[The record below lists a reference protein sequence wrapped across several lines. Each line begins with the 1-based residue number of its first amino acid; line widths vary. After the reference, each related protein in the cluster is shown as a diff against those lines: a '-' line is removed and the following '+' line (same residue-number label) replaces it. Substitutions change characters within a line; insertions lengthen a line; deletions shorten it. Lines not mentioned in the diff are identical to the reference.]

1 MHGIMTGQLLCNVSH
16 NKDETFAMQVSRILK
31 MVHPAQVSAYIKEQQ
46 RMALAGVRGRQP
58 TKALLVFYAS
68 MENLCSVARPL
79 LDYISLS
86 AIITATAKLW
96 TSAQANSSFKPN
108 ADMLDFEMKHL
119 YCSILL
125 QLKPMLPDAKAQA
138 VSNILWSSAKI
149 RLNPDALVPGMTD
162 ALAAKVLQ
170 LTREDVRRQPNA
182 QDCAIFLRA
191 LATLGH
197 DPSDQSLT
205 DAVCD
210 HFAMLIKH
218 HDESKRPSAQN
229 CANFMWAVATLG
241 HEPADQSLADAVC
254 DRFAMLIKHSDE
266 SKRPNAGGAANVMW
280 ALGRMK
286 HAPAD
291 GVASAILERLTTLCD
306 LPGQAPNPQSLSN
319 TLFACAVLRLQVKE
333 HVRTALIGGLL
344 RLNRSAIDKQ
354 AYCNAAWSLAVSS
367 MLSIDIF
374 LALLERLLSLPIA
387 GPAHDILSTQQ
398 LTQLYQAFDS
408 LQPLPAVAAQ
418 QLQNMVTRLGPV
430 PLPHEN
436 RAADLFVSKH
446 LCAALELL
454 GLAFTANVFLSGYWA
469 EAVLHAQGNDIGL
482 VVLVTGHRDHIKN
495 KDKRCVKR
503 FVLCLYCPWPSM
515 PVHVLSHSDLITE
528 SPFAASCM

>member
-1 MHGIMTGQLLCNVSH
+1 MMSLFRATARKTACVTGTPAQNVGAALKGLCTCKLSSRANWAAEPLEGGQVDSQTIRPANEKPAQQTSRQVLAKPPVACLAVQDVQCSLKPSWPGSQQQGRSEGQLEKPQQMRFHTTFGDSTKGCKVNHRGPERTH
-16 NKDETFAMQVSRILK
+16 NDRTASAQAGVQQASRKVSRILK

-182 QDCAIFLRA
+182 QDCAIFLWA

-306 LPGQAPNPQSLSN
+306 LPGLTGRATFRQKLLAKHGKLVLISRHELSRSSLDD
-319 TLFACAVLRLQVKE
+319 LAAYLQQEIEAAV
-333 HVRTALIGGLL
+333 GG
-344 RLNRSAIDKQ
+344 
-354 AYCNAAWSLAVSS
+354 SL
-367 MLSIDIF
+367 
-374 LALLERLLSLPIA
+374 
-387 GPAHDILSTQQ
+387 
-398 LTQLYQAFDS
+398 
-408 LQPLPAVAAQ
+408 
-418 QLQNMVTRLGPV
+418 V
-430 PLPHEN
+430 PYH
-436 RAADLFVSKH
+436 
-446 LCAALELL
+446 C
-454 GLAFTANVFLSGYWA
+454 
-469 EAVLHAQGNDIGL
+469 
-482 VVLVTGHRDHIKN
+482 
-495 KDKRCVKR
+495 
-503 FVLCLYCPWPSM
+503 
-515 PVHVLSHSDLITE
+515 
-528 SPFAASCM
+528 